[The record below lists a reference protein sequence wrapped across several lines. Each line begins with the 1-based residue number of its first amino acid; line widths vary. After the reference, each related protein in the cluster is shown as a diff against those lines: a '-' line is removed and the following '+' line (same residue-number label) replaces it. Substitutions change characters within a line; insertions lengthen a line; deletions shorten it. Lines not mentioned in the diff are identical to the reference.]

1 MIKRILYIVLLFL
14 AVAFGESA
22 HGANQALKILEET
35 KAKVD
40 RATAISAKF
49 SFESANG
56 SESGMIYMK
65 SDKFLLSSPSLTNLY
80 DGEDL
85 WSANAAT
92 AEINVFTPEDEELAE
107 INPIAVLLNSVSDF
121 NATVVSSTSSKI
133 KIKLTP
139 KSAGSNYRQ
148 IILTIEASSKLPESA
163 VLTMSDGTTATF
175 RISSINLAANIPSQR
190 FVFNKSDYPGYK
202 IIDLR

>member
-1 MIKRILYIVLLFL
+1 MIKRILYIVLPFL
-14 AVAFGESA
+14 AVAFSDA
-22 HGANQALKILEET
+22 ANAGNSALKILEET

-49 SFESANG
+49 SFELANG
-56 SESGMIYMK
+56 SESGTIYMK

-80 DGEDL
+80 DGENL

-121 NATVVSSTSSKI
+121 NATVVSSTASKT

-139 KSAGSNYRQ
+139 KTSGSNYRQ
-148 IILTIEASSKLPESA
+148 IILTIESSSKLPESA
-163 VLTMSDGTTATF
+163 ELTMSDGSTVTF
-175 RISSINLAANIPSQR
+175 KISSINLAANIPSQR